1 MPERMS
7 LIVYFNRPKVLKQIK
22 NHGNLAYYHKKRRYA
37 VIYINAEDEQNVVN
51 RLKKIRH
58 VRKVDVSLLDRDMY
72 TLDDCQEKNL
82 DSSSE
87 A

>member
-1 MPERMS
+1 MHERMS

-22 NHGNLAYYHKKRRYA
+22 RHGNLAYYHKKRRYA
-37 VIYINAEDEQNVVN
+37 VIYVNAEDEQNVVD

-58 VRKVDVSLLDRDMY
+58 VRKVEVSLLDRDMY
-72 TLDDCQEKNL
+72 HIDDCQEEVL
-82 DSSSE
+82 DSESE

>member
-1 MPERMS
+1 MHERMS
-7 LIVYFNRPKVLKQIK
+7 IIVYFNRPKVLKQIK

-37 VIYINAEDEQNVVN
+37 VLYINADEQQNVVN

-58 VRKVDVSLLDRDMY
+58 VRKVEVSLLDRDMY
-72 TLDDCQEKNL
+72 HIDECQEKNL
-82 DSSSE
+82 DTNTE